1 MTPTPYQEAR
11 TRLARIAGGHDGYGA
26 AVLIV
31 YGHEPIGQ
39 FYADLRLVLSF
50 PEGEREAV
58 ARVIDPSGWSYWD
71 QFHDRHG
78 HDYASQHIEPSLTKA
93 DRVINLLRGAT
104 NDI

>member
-1 MTPTPYQEAR
+1 MTPAPYQEAR
-11 TRLARIAGGHDGYGA
+11 ERLSKVAARPEQELQDGNGDVHFGA
-26 AVLIV
+26 LVSA
-31 YGHEPIGQ
+31 E
-39 FYADLRLVLSF
+39 DLRLLLSF

-93 DRVINLLRGAT
+93 DRVINLLRGAPT
-104 NDI
+104 ND

>member
-11 TRLARIAGGHDGYGA
+11 ERVAADIKAPFGHYAGEPPETLALVAIADIDA
-26 AVLIV
+26 L
-31 YGHEPIGQ
+31 
-39 FYADLRLVLSF
+39 LSG

-93 DRVINLLRGAT
+93 DRVINLLRGSP
-104 NDI
+104 NDL

>member
-1 MTPTPYQEAR
+1 MSAPTYLEAR
-11 TRLARIAGGHDGYGA
+11 ERVAAIADQPEREFQDGNGDVHFGA
-26 AVLIV
+26 LVSA
-31 YGHEPIGQ
+31 
-39 FYADLRLVLSF
+39 ADLRLVLSF

-93 DRVINLLRGAT
+93 DRVINLLRGAPH
-104 NDI
+104 DL